1 MTDPMPANPQPGGP
15 WKLAGLGLE
24 LAAAVTGSCLLGY
37 WIDRKFDCSPWGLLI
52 CAAVG
57 IVGGMYNMIRRTVH
71 QMVGRPDRP
80 EDRREDQPDDG
91 TDG

>member
-1 MTDPMPANPQPGGP
+1 VTDPKPANPQPGGP

-71 QMVGRPDRP
+71 QMVDRP